1 MVTISI
7 NNQEVQ
13 VDEDTPLSAVPKFAE
28 EMSRA
33 GGQQRK
39 LVVLVARE
47 GLAETKEIYTGQGG
61 RYEYRVRHG
70 DRISVRPQSMM
81 GELTWA

>member
-13 VDEDTPLSAVPKFAE
+13 ADEGTPLSAVPKFAE
-28 EMSRA
+28 ELARA

-39 LVVLVARE
+39 PVVLVARE
-47 GLAETKEIYTGQGG
+47 GQAETKEICAGQGG
-61 RYEYRVRHG
+61 HYEYRVKHG

-81 GELTWA
+81 G